1 MSEFTHHWKL
11 TRNPSDAEWS
21 HIKNL
26 ATALMTKCPVTTAK
40 GMPLRGN
47 VITYTTVRGIE
58 KDIPVDHDNPALIDL
73 TLDGV
78 EAIQFN
84 GAEPMACEAFSM
96 PRCTDE
102 QSVDTHARPY
112 DDLVLGLFI
121 LIEDTFPDLLS
132 VDSPAELSDWEAGLR
147 AARCVDSTAR
157 LSTALVSLGSDKAVL
172 ADQQLHI
179 DRPASLDFTR

>member
-1 MSEFTHHWKL
+1 MSEFRHHWKL
-11 TRNPSDAEWS
+11 TRNLSHDEWD
-21 HIKNL
+21 HIKTL
-26 ATALMTKCPVTTAK
+26 ANALMAFCPVTTAK
-40 GMPLRGN
+40 GMRLRGN
-47 VITYTTVRGIE
+47 LTTYTTVQGIE

-132 VDSPAELSDWEAGLR
+132 VDSPAELGHWEAGLR

-157 LSTALVSLGSDKAVL
+157 ISTTLVSLRADKAVL

>member
-1 MSEFTHHWKL
+1 MSEFRHHWKL
-11 TRNPSDAEWS
+11 TRDPSDAEWS
-21 HIKNL
+21 QIRNL
-26 ATALMTKCPVTTAK
+26 ATALMTNCPITTAE
-40 GMPLRGN
+40 GMRLRGKLT
-47 VITYTTVRGIE
+47 TYTTVKGIE
-58 KDIPVDHDNPALIDL
+58 KDVPVNHNNPALIDL

-121 LIEDTFPDLLS
+121 LIEDTFPDLLN
-132 VDSPAELSDWEAGLR
+132 VDSPAGERKWQAGLR
-147 AARCVDSTAR
+147 AARRVDSATQISSR
-157 LSTALVSLGSDKAVL
+157 LFRFPSDEALLSI
-172 ADQQLHI
+172 QQLHI
-179 DRPASLDFTR
+179 GRPASLDFTR